1 MDGSSEKGCGG
12 MTEEVRVLSLFS
24 HDGADDEDD
33 YFLCAKKAEAEE
45 LYLSLTFVI
54 GCGQKAREH
63 RMIELR
69 SSTLKNVFPR

>member
-1 MDGSSEKGCGG
+1 MDLPNSSFQFQPMDGSSEESCGG

-45 LYLSLTFVI
+45 L
-54 GCGQKAREH
+54 
-63 RMIELR
+63 
-69 SSTLKNVFPR
+69 